1 MGFVVKNC
9 DAYKLALLEPW
20 CDNIYTDVPYEQYIN
35 VEQKNTKFDL
45 NKKLNRYED
54 PKTNGVIIEFDGNKL
69 KNESFEFFNM
79 LQLILEDSGQLGE
92 SEYDIFKLKI
102 KNLQDYS
109 KSLIDI
115 NDKWYTSKLL

>member
-1 MGFVVKNC
+1 
-9 DAYKLALLEPW
+9 
-20 CDNIYTDVPYEQYIN
+20 
-35 VEQKNTKFDL
+35 
-45 NKKLNRYED
+45 
-54 PKTNGVIIEFDGNKL
+54 
-69 KNESFEFFNM
+69 M

-115 NDKWYTSKLL
+115 NDKWYVSKLL